1 MEDYSHILLAVNTIL
16 TGTQAQREEALLSLE
31 ATSKSLLASNG
42 KIVVDIKD
50 KVIVQKLRSIIDVV
64 YPDTRRLIE
73 GFTNGIIG

>member
-1 MEDYSHILLAVNTIL
+1 MEDYSNILLAVNTIL
-16 TGTQAQREEALLSLE
+16 TGTPAQREEALLSLE

-42 KIVVDIKD
+42 TIVVDIKD

-64 YPDTRRLIE
+64 YPDTKRLIE

>member
-16 TGTQAQREEALLSLE
+16 TGTPAQREEALLLLE

>member
-16 TGTQAQREEALLSLE
+16 TGTPAQREEALLSLE
-31 ATSKSLLASNG
+31 ATIKNPLLASNG

-64 YPDTRRLIE
+64 YPDTRD
-73 GFTNGIIG
+73 

>member
-16 TGTQAQREEALLSLE
+16 TGTPAQREEVLLSLE

>member
-16 TGTQAQREEALLSLE
+16 TGTPAQREEALLTLE

>member
-16 TGTQAQREEALLSLE
+16 TGTPAQREETLLSLE

>member
-16 TGTQAQREEALLSLE
+16 TGTPAQREEALLSLE
-31 ATSKSLLASNG
+31 ATSKSLLSSNG

>member
-1 MEDYSHILLAVNTIL
+1 MEDYSNILLAVNTIL
-16 TGTQAQREEALLSLE
+16 TGTPAQREEALLSLE

>member
-16 TGTQAQREEALLSLE
+16 TGTPAQREEALLSLE

-50 KVIVQKLRSIIDVV
+50 KVIVQK
-64 YPDTRRLIE
+64 
-73 GFTNGIIG
+73 

>member
-16 TGTQAQREEALLSLE
+16 TGTPAQREEALLSLE
-31 ATSKSLLASNG
+31 ATSKSLLTSNG

>member
-16 TGTQAQREEALLSLE
+16 TGTSAQREEALLSLE

-42 KIVVDIKD
+42 KIVADIKD